1 MSTNLWDEIVRN
13 TSSSFLRRH
22 VNKATQN
29 AKKPINI
36 VNLTIYIDIIYL
48 EMMDR
53 GSDFQHFSRLIIK
66 YGVIQPGIHYF
77 EDIAHIYKII
87 TQQSIEH
94 HHDLI
99 LMQSGV

>member
-1 MSTNLWDEIVRN
+1 MK
-13 TSSSFLRRH
+13 SFETRLVVSCAGMLTRLP
-22 VNKATQN
+22 KMQ
-29 AKKPINI
+29 KKPINI